1 MSLDFME
8 SLTAKSRGFFLAGQ
22 GLVRLQSNLVR
33 SGETAQHPIEK
44 HPERCF
50 IRGTDCG
57 KMGMCD
63 NRHFPDRTFI
73 RAALHRKGQKVCD
86 MEQEQRRRT
95 RVPIQ
100 LEATLMVADQEMAVK
115 SQNLS
120 LKGLL
125 CTVDRPL
132 HPGQRCLVKLKLT
145 PGVQVLV
152 QGEVLRAGG
161 EGMAIDFL
169 EMDEQ
174 SFVHLKKIV
183 EYNAGDAD
191 LIDDEL
197 VKPAFTRPSTGGE

>member
-1 MSLDFME
+1 M
-8 SLTAKSRGFFLAGQ
+8 
-22 GLVRLQSNLVR
+22 
-33 SGETAQHPIEK
+33 AQHTIEN
-44 HPERCF
+44 HEERCS
-50 IRGTDCG
+50 IRGRDCG
-57 KMGMCD
+57 KLRRSD
-63 NRHFPDRTFI
+63 HRHYSDRTTI
-73 RAALHRKGQKVCD
+73 RGALHRKGQKVCD

-100 LEATLMVADQEMAVK
+100 LEATLVVGDQEMAVK

-132 HPGQRCLVKLKLT
+132 RPGQRCSVKLKLT

-152 QGEVLRAGG
+152 QGEVLRAGA

-191 LIDDEL
+191 QIDDEL
-197 VKPAFTRPSTGGE
+197 LKPAFTRPPTGGE